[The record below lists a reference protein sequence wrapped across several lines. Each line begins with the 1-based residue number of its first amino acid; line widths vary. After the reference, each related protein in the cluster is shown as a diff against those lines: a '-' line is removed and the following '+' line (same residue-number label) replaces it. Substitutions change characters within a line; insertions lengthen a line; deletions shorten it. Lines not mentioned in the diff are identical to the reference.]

1 VNCGCCG
8 GNIIDNIVIMDNK
21 MKVKDTCSI
30 KILRG
35 KTGKVIDKDGNMRYF
50 VADFDGKGSWIH
62 KDHLSK

>member
-50 VADFDGKGSWIH
+50 VLILMVKEVGYIKII
-62 KDHLSK
+62 